1 MPGVFEKPQRD
12 QCGQNRRERQKMT
25 SEDHGGLSE
34 RVSEPLVRFL
44 VFILRILEVVGWLSN
59 LSLF

>member
-1 MPGVFEKPQRD
+1 MPGVFEKPRRD
-12 QCGQNRRERQKMT
+12 QCGQNRRERQKMM

-34 RVSEPLVRFL
+34 RVSEPLVRSL